1 MEVPTRRLTA
11 ALSDGTG
18 RRYPEEIALVATGLL
33 VVAGVVVALRVVDLV
48 NRLWTPSGARGR
60 GDLRH

>member
-11 ALSDGTG
+11 ALSDGTV
-18 RRYPEEIALVATGLL
+18 RYPEEIALVATGLL

-48 NRLWTPSGARGR
+48 IRLWTPSGARGR